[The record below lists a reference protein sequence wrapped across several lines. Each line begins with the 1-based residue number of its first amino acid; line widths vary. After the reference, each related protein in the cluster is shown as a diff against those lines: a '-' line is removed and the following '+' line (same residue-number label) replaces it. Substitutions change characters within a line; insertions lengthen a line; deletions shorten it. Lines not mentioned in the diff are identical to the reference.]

1 MFKKTDTTPQYDLF
15 STPSTQLGKR
25 GSKKYDDPKAWHNQF
40 YCNVT
45 SKIDESIFSPLF
57 KKGNM
62 GAPNASIRVI
72 IGMFLIKEGFG
83 CSDEDLFEKCEFDL
97 LVRKALGLL
106 SLSDVA
112 PSLDTY
118 YLLRRRICQYE
129 MEEGVNL
136 MEKCFAQLTS
146 DQLLQF
152 KISCKSVRMDS
163 KLIGSN
169 IAWYSRFEII
179 HNTFRHFIKGLGES
193 SNTLLN
199 PKLRKLIDAFEQEDA
214 QKMVYR
220 LNSQSIE
227 AKLSSLGL
235 LIYQVLKRLDEK
247 TVGYDLLHRVFHEQ
261 YEVVKGAA
269 IPRPKEE
276 ISAKSVQNHND
287 PDAPYRKKGDQKI
300 KGYSVNITETCN
312 DKDDQD
318 GKPNLIVDV
327 QVKPVSAADN
337 DYVQGAVTH
346 IQNNVTDDKIEKL
359 YADGAYQ
366 SPDNRDF
373 ADTNH
378 IELMIAGLQGRQSI
392 YDLEMK
398 EGNLIVTN
406 LDTGEIIPAIQTGD
420 KWRITTNGKSKY
432 KYFTVLQIE
441 NSALKRKL
449 ASIPIEEQ
457 MKRNNVEATIFQY
470 CFHSRNNKTR
480 YRGLLKHKLYSY
492 ARCLWMNHVRLMIYL
507 ITTCQG
513 TTENGSKA
521 NFRYLNDSIMEMLLF
536 FVNFVLPNSFRLA
549 AENSTNYN
557 VKLKNA
563 AF

>member
-1 MFKKTDTTPQYDLF
+1 MFKKTDTTPQYELF

-40 YCNVT
+40 YRNVT
-45 SKIDESIFSPLF
+45 SRIDESIFAPLF
-57 KKGNM
+57 KTGNM

-72 IGMFLIKEGFG
+72 IGMSLIKEGFG
-83 CSDEDLFEKCEFDL
+83 CSDEELFEKCEFDL
-97 LVRKALGLL
+97 LVRKALGLV
-106 SLSDVA
+106 SLSTTT

-129 MEEGVNL
+129 IEEGVNL

-146 DQLLQF
+146 AQLSQF

-169 IAWYSRFEII
+169 IAWYSQFEII
-179 HNTFRHFIKGLGES
+179 HNTFRHFLKGLGES
-193 SNTLLN
+193 RNTLLN
-199 PKLRKLIDAFEQEDA
+199 PKLRKLIAAFEQEDA

-235 LIYQVLKRLDEK
+235 LIYQVLKRLNEN
-247 TVGYDLLHRVFHEQ
+247 TIGYVLLHRVFHEQ
-261 YEVVKGAA
+261 YEVVKGVA

-276 ISAKSVQNHND
+276 INAQSVQNHND
-287 PDAPYRKKGDQKI
+287 PDAPYRKKGDQQI

-312 DKDDQD
+312 DKDEQD
-318 GKPNLIVDV
+318 VKPNLIVDV

-337 DYVQGAVTH
+337 DYVQEAVTH
-346 IQNNVTDDKIEKL
+346 IQNNATDDKIEKL

-373 ADTNH
+373 AAANH

-406 LDTGEIIPAIQTGD
+406 LDTGEIIPAHKTGD

-432 KYFTVLQIE
+432 KYFTLQQIE
-441 NSALKRKL
+441 NAALKRKL
-449 ASIPIEEQ
+449 ATIPIEEQ
-457 MKRNNVEATIFQY
+457 RKRNNVEATMFQY

-513 TTENGSKA
+513 TTENGSKP
-521 NFRYLNDSIMEMLLF
+521 NFRYVKDSIMEMLCF
-536 FVNFVLPNSFRLA
+536 FVNFILPNSFRLA
-549 AENSTNYN
+549 AEKSTKYN

-563 AF
+563 PF

>member
-1 MFKKTDTTPQYDLF
+1 
-15 STPSTQLGKR
+15 
-25 GSKKYDDPKAWHNQF
+25 
-40 YCNVT
+40 
-45 SKIDESIFSPLF
+45 
-57 KKGNM
+57 
-62 GAPNASIRVI
+62 
-72 IGMFLIKEGFG
+72 MFLIKEGFG

-378 IELMIAGLQGRQSI
+378 IELMIAGLQA
-392 YDLEMK
+392 
-398 EGNLIVTN
+398 GN
-406 LDTGEIIPAIQTGD
+406 P
-420 KWRITTNGKSKY
+420 S
-432 KYFTVLQIE
+432 
-441 NSALKRKL
+441 
-449 ASIPIEEQ
+449 
-457 MKRNNVEATIFQY
+457 
-470 CFHSRNNKTR
+470 
-480 YRGLLKHKLYSY
+480 
-492 ARCLWMNHVRLMIYL
+492 MIW
-507 ITTCQG
+507 
-513 TTENGSKA
+513 K
-521 NFRYLNDSIMEMLLF
+521 
-536 FVNFVLPNSFRLA
+536 
-549 AENSTNYN
+549 
-557 VKLKNA
+557 
-563 AF
+563 

>member
-1 MFKKTDTTPQYDLF
+1 M
-15 STPSTQLGKR
+15 S
-25 GSKKYDDPKAWHNQF
+25 
-40 YCNVT
+40 
-45 SKIDESIFSPLF
+45 
-57 KKGNM
+57 
-62 GAPNASIRVI
+62 
-72 IGMFLIKEGFG
+72 LIKEGFG

-97 LVRKALGLL
+97 LVRKALSLL
-106 SLSDVA
+106 SLSDET

-129 MEEGVNL
+129 LETGVNL

-146 DQLLQF
+146 DQLSRF
-152 KISCKSVRMDS
+152 KIFCKSVRIDS

-179 HNTFRHFIKGLGES
+179 HNTFRHFLKGLGES
-193 SNTLLN
+193 RHTLLN
-199 PKLRKLIDAFEQEDA
+199 PKLGKLVEAFEREDA

-220 LNSQSIE
+220 LNSESIE
-227 AKLSSLGL
+227 TQLSSLGL
-235 LIYQVLKRLDEK
+235 LIYQVLKRLNEK
-247 TVGYDLLHRVFHEQ
+247 TIGYALLYRVFHEQ

-276 ISAKSVQNHND
+276 ISAQSVQNLND
-287 PDAPYRKKGDQKI
+287 PDAPYRKKGDRKI

-337 DYVQGAVTH
+337 DYVQDAVTH

-366 SPDNRDF
+366 SPDNRRF

-378 IELMIAGLQGRQSI
+378 IELVITGLQGRQSV
-392 YDLEMK
+392 YDLEM
-398 EGNLIVTN
+398 EDGNLIVTN
-406 LDTGEIIPAIQTGD
+406 LDTREILPAHQTGH

-432 KYFTVLQIE
+432 KYFIVQQIE

-457 MKRNNVEATIFQY
+457 MKRNNVEATMFQY

-507 ITTCQG
+507 IIICQG
-513 TTENGSKA
+513 TTQSGSKA
-521 NFRYLNDSIMEMLLF
+521 NLRYLNDSIMEVLLF
-536 FVNFVLPNSFRLA
+536 LVNFIRLIL
-549 AENSTNYN
+549 
-557 VKLKNA
+557 VGQ
-563 AF
+563 

>member
-1 MFKKTDTTPQYDLF
+1 MFKKTDTTPQYELF

-25 GSKKYDDPKAWHNQF
+25 SSKKYDDPKAWHNQF
-40 YCNVT
+40 YRNVT
-45 SKIDESIFSPLF
+45 SRIDESIFSPLF
-57 KKGNM
+57 KTGNM

-72 IGMFLIKEGFG
+72 IGMCLIKEGFG
-83 CSDEDLFEKCEFDL
+83 CSDEELFDKCEFDL
-97 LVRKALGLL
+97 LVRKALGLV
-106 SLSDVA
+106 SLSDTT
-112 PSLDTY
+112 PSLDIY
-118 YLLRRRICQYE
+118 YLLRRRICRYE
-129 MEEGVNL
+129 IEEGVNL

-146 DQLLQF
+146 EQLSQF

-179 HNTFRHFIKGLGES
+179 HNTFRHFLKGLGES
-193 SNTLLN
+193 RSTLLN
-199 PKLRKLIDAFEQEDA
+199 PKLRKLVDAFEHEDA
-214 QKMVYR
+214 QKMVYQ
-220 LNSQSIE
+220 LNSESIE

-235 LIYQVLKRLDEK
+235 LIYQVLKRLNEK

-261 YEVVKGAA
+261 YEVVKGVA

-276 ISAKSVQNHND
+276 IRAKSVQNHND

-312 DKDDQD
+312 EKDGQD

-337 DYVQGAVTH
+337 DYVQEAVTH

-378 IELMIAGLQGRQSI
+378 IELMITGLQGRQSI
-392 YDLEMK
+392 YYLEMK
-398 EGNLIVTN
+398 DGNLIVTN
-406 LDTGEIIPAIQTGD
+406 LETGEIIPAYKTGD
-420 KWRITTNGKSKY
+420 KWRITSNGKSKY
-432 KYFTVLQIE
+432 KYFTVQQIE
-441 NSALKRKL
+441 NAALKRKL
-449 ASIPIEEQ
+449 AAIPIEEQ
-457 MKRNNVEATIFQY
+457 MKRNNVEATMFQY

-480 YRGLLKHKLYSY
+480 YRGLLKHKLCSY

-521 NFRYLNDSIMEMLLF
+521 NFRYIKDSIMEMLFF
-536 FVNFVLPNSFRLA
+536 FVNFILPNSFRLA
-549 AENSTNYN
+549 AEKSTNYN